1 MAPFFANGG
10 QGDSGGPL
18 ACLRAGGT
26 RTLAIV
32 VSWGVSCARE
42 WDTLKRSITAQG
54 SPGIFS
60 QVAAFMDFIAQHMTP
75 GRYKYWEVFFLS
87 CLFSTIGIQIAM
99 LLLPPSLPPT
109 AVLFNFQLLRH
120 RQGILSFNL
129 GWQNQRFKQI
139 SPPSETLL

>member
-1 MAPFFANGG
+1 MEFG

-18 ACLRAGGT
+18 AGLRAGGT
-26 RTLAIV
+26 WTLAIV
-32 VSWGVSCARE
+32 VSWGVSCARG
-42 WDTLKRSITAQG
+42 WDTLKRSITARG

-75 GRYKYWEVFFLS
+75 GRYEYWEVFS
-87 CLFSTIGIQIAM
+87 SSVSSTTGIQIAV

-109 AVLFNFQLLRH
+109 AVLFDFQLLH
-120 RQGILSFNL
+120 RQQGILSFKL